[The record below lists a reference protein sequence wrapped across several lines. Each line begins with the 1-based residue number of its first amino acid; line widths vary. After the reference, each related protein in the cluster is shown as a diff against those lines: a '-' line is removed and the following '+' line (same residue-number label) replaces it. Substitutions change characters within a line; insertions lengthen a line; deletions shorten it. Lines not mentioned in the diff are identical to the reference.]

1 MKKKILVFEGIDGCG
16 KTSVINEMKRMLEE
30 QHSVK
35 CEILNTPHMIGNIRD
50 ILKTSNAEKYNATAY
65 KELLTDIMFVDKISS
80 AMPGGLLYEKV
91 MDSDTEVLLLDRFL
105 YSFFVYN
112 FYPDCIKNFLSKI
125 RVVMEPIYVAADYY
139 NIYLRLDSDVATRMI
154 NERGEE
160 REVTESNEQSDLV
173 KHFDSLFDYED
184 FMPLYKKCY
193 SHHSYNFGYTTDIL
207 YSQYQNNIRDTPSDI
222 ANNLLA
228 YIFNY
233 K

>member
-30 QHSVK
+30 RHSVK

-91 MDSDTEVLLLDRFL
+91 MNSDTEVLLLDRFL

-125 RVVMEPIYVAADYY
+125 RVVMEPIYAVADYY

-193 SHHSYNFGYTTDIL
+193 SYDSYNFGFTTDIL

-222 ANNLLA
+222 ANNLLT